1 MTGVM
6 DYLREDGEGP
16 FKLWHVPDVVADS
29 PEQVRLVLVFESPHV
44 KELAAGLPVVG
55 PSGRSALRY
64 LSGNPSAGE
73 PLGEFVAQRVSKGDG
88 GIAIVNVCN
97 VPMQAAA
104 FGERDAPSL
113 DSAEW
118 ALIEKVRTSRSV
130 SLSSMRAEAVRA
142 TSEVLVDRLR
152 KRLAAVGSR
161 PDCMVVAAGAFAQR
175 MVAAVQ
181 DDQANPAQAVP
192 HPSYNQWNRQ
202 RNQRLEAMMAM
213 RALFMELTV

>member
-1 MTGVM
+1 MTGAI

-16 FKLWHVPDVVADS
+16 FKVWHVPDVVADA
-29 PEQVRLVLVFESPHV
+29 PEQVRLALVFESPHV

-55 PSGRSALRY
+55 PSGQSALRY
-64 LSGNPSAGE
+64 LSENPSASE

-88 GIAIVNVCN
+88 RIAIVNVCN

-104 FGERDAPSL
+104 FAERGAPNL

-130 SLSSMRAEAVRA
+130 SLSSMRAGVVRA

-152 KRLAAVGSR
+152 TRLA
-161 PDCMVVAAGAFAQR
+161 DLAQI
-175 MVAAVQ
+175 A
-181 DDQANPAQAVP
+181 
-192 HPSYNQWNRQ
+192 SS
-202 RNQRLEAMMAM
+202 
-213 RALFMELTV
+213 